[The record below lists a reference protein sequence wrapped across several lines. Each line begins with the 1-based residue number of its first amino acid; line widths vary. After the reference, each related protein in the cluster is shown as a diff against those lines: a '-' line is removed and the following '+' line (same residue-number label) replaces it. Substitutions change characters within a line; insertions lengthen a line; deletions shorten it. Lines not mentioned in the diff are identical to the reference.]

1 MDIKE
6 KVTLSKAVILK
17 MYLDETDTRDWAVAF
32 SGGKD
37 STAVMALMVSV
48 LESLPKE
55 QRIRKVHA
63 VMSDTV
69 MENPLVHDHM
79 KEQMDQINEYA
90 RKKDLPI
97 SVTQVVRPLEQS
109 FYYLVLGK
117 GYPLPQNNGK
127 ARWCTSRLKIDPQ
140 IKFLKKINPSYTL
153 TGVRSAESTARARS
167 IEKFQIDEFIGFN
180 KQYKDTFTLMPIVHW
195 TIQDVWRFLEVEGIS
210 WGSTLSVR
218 TIYKDAT
225 GECGF
230 SNPVGVETKS
240 VEVCGARH
248 GCWNCPVIMK
258 DRSTEKMSEK
268 HEWLEPLTE
277 WRATMI
283 KVYGNYQ
290 PDKPKDQPRKERSAA
305 LKDQKEKNEKIKL
318 ITKSGYQRN
327 GKRLKDGQGCLT
339 MEARKF
345 LFDQLLTTEK
355 LVNRLRKYSNLE
367 PITLLSEEEKEIIQK
382 QWFSDYKNAE
392 YLITNPLGIEITE
405 LEMYL

>member
-1 MDIKE
+1 MNIKE

-17 MYLDETDTRDWAVAF
+17 MYLDQKDTRDWAVAF

-90 RKKDLPI
+90 RKKELPI

-109 FYYLVLGK
+109 FYYLTLGK

-140 IKFLKKINPSYTL
+140 IKFLKEINPSYTL
-153 TGVRSAESTARARS
+153 TGVRSSESTARARS
-167 IEKFQIDEFIGFN
+167 IEKFQVDEFIGYN
-180 KQYKDTFTLMPIVHW
+180 KQYKNTNTLMPIVHW
-195 TIQDVWRFLEVEGIS
+195 TIEDVWRYLEVEGIS

-230 SNPVGVETKS
+230 SNPVGVESKS

-277 WRATMI
+277 WRSTMI

-290 PDKPKDQPRKERSAA
+290 PNKPKDQPRKERSAT
-305 LKDQKEKNEKIKL
+305 LKDQKEKNEWIKL
-318 ITKSGYQRN
+318 ITKSGFNRK
-327 GKRLKDGQGCLT
+327 GKRMENGQGCLT
-339 MEARKF
+339 IEARKF
-345 LFDQLLTTEK
+345 LYDQLLETEK
-355 LVNRLRKYSNLE
+355 LVNRLRGYSKLD
-367 PITLLSEEEKEIIQK
+367 PISLLSEEEKGIIQK
-382 QWFSDYKNAE
+382 QWEMDYENAKH
-392 YLITNPLGIEITE
+392 LITNPLEIGITKLVE
-405 LEMYL
+405 YL